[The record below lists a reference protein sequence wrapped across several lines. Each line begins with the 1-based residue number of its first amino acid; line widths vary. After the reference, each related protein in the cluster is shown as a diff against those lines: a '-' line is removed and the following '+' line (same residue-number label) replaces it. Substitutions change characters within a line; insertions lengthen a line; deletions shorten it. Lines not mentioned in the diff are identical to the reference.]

1 MKSLLKGIGISIG
14 MVCLLCSITFSLK
27 GQQSWGDSTYR
38 PDIYYPRIHLFR
50 TMPVS
55 KKDVVFIGDSITF
68 WGDWPE
74 LLGLKKV
81 KNRGIPGDTSFGL
94 LERLTETVSSKPS
107 VVLIM
112 IGINDVARSTP
123 ENVLL
128 ANYKRMLDTIRLYA
142 PNTKVYFQ
150 SILPVNETFGKLNNH
165 YKHAS
170 KIPFIN
176 KALKEWAAI
185 EGVQYVDLFESF
197 TDREGR
203 LLESLSWDG
212 VHLTIEGYHN
222 WLRVLKAQKIIS

>member
-1 MKSLLKGIGISIG
+1 MKGSIKVIWISICI
-14 MVCLLCSITFSLK
+14 VCLSSTITFSLK
-27 GQQSWGDSTYR
+27 AQQSWGDSTYR

-94 LERLTETVSSKPS
+94 LERLAETVNSKPS
-107 VVLIM
+107 IVLIM
-112 IGINDVARSTP
+112 IGINDLARSTP

-128 ANYKRMLDTIRLYA
+128 ANYKRMLDTVRFYA

-150 SILPVNETFGKLNNH
+150 SVLPVNEIFGKLNNH
-165 YKHAS
+165 YKHTY
-170 KIPFIN
+170 KIPIIN
-176 KALKEWAAI
+176 KALKELAEI
-185 EGVQYVDLFESF
+185 EDVEYIDLYESF
-197 TDREGR
+197 SDSEGR
-203 LLESLSWDG
+203 LLKSLSWDG
-212 VHLTIEGYHN
+212 VHLTIEGYYN
-222 WLRVLKAQKIIS
+222 WLNVLKSKKIIS